1 MDHFSELAITP
12 NESRAARNFLGM
24 SQAQACAKSNQ
35 PVHKL
40 KRFESGNYLPDAQF
54 VQELREFYEG
64 EGFNFNDEKTPGAK
78 ARVKGDVFHAGVIGE
93 TAGSTGETAGSIG
106 ETDGFPSVEPGK
118 LRRPEKAN
126 LQFMRISPAL
136 ENDQI
141 DRIFNCIEDNETAIV
156 DGSEKPIVTGFLESS
171 PSAQSQAL
179 AVSMLRRLAENGL
192 LYARLM
198 GRDLLPVVVPEGP
211 FKDAEAPRRVGLF
224 SVSTPAAGNWK
235 TVGELMHAA
244 MADVQLAFVVG
255 DKPAQARRK
264 ARIEPK
270 EVLQALVG

>member
-1 MDHFSELAITP
+1 MHIDFSELAISP

-24 SQAQACAKSNQ
+24 SQAQAATKFSL
-35 PVHKL
+35 PVNKL
-40 KRFESGNYLPDAQF
+40 KRFETGTYVPDTKF
-54 VQELREFYEG
+54 VQELRELYEG

-78 ARVKGDVFHAGVIGE
+78 ARANGDVFQSGVFGK
-93 TAGSTGETAGSIG
+93 AASSIG
-106 ETDGFPSVEPGK
+106 ETGGSSTVEPGK
-118 LRRPEKAN
+118 LPRPQTAN
-126 LQFMRISPAL
+126 LQFMRIEPSLDSA
-136 ENDQI
+136 QI
-141 DRIFNCIEDNETAIV
+141 DRIFSCIEDNETALV
-156 DGSEKPIVTGFLESS
+156 DVAEKPIVTGFLESS

-179 AVSMLRRLAENGL
+179 AISMLRRLAENGL

-198 GRDLLPVVVPEGP
+198 GRDLLPVAVSEDPL
-211 FKDAEAPRRVGLF
+211 KDAEAPRRVGLF

-244 MADVQLAFVVG
+244 MADVQLAFVAG